1 MAAAQDPP
9 DSSQRHF
16 DICTTMAE
24 NTPQRE
30 GLVITKDE
38 KEVREPR
45 LFKVLLHNDDYTTM
59 EFVISI
65 LETVFQKSTPDAT
78 KIMLNVHH
86 EGVGVAGI
94 YTREICET
102 KISLVHQLARKNE
115 FPLRCSME
123 AA

>member
-1 MAAAQDPP
+1 MAKEDSILQDTISTTDREALQEPP
-9 DSSQRHF
+9 
-16 DICTTMAE
+16 
-24 NTPQRE
+24 
-30 GLVITKDE
+30 LY
-38 KEVREPR
+38 
-45 LFKVLLHNDDYTTM
+45 KVLLHNDDYTTM

>member
-1 MAAAQDPP
+1 LSSVPP
-9 DSSQRHF
+9 SGPPR
-16 DICTTMAE
+16 
-24 NTPQRE
+24 TPPARRDDDGIRT
-30 GLVITKDE
+30 GLAVKTRPKV
-38 KEVREPR
+38 KRPS
-45 LFKVLLHNDDYTTM
+45 LYKVLLLNDDYTTM

-102 KISLVHQLARKNE
+102 KISVVHQLAKKNQ